1 MLTVYRREKKNAS
14 VDVETS
20 FAALSIASGY
30 GGNMLT
36 LSIRYTLDPNKL
48 ADFRAYAEA
57 EQEPIRRS
65 GGKIVGY
72 FMPTDFSGPTNEAI
86 GLIEFASLAAYEE
99 YRAKLAND
107 PDHKKYAKRLE
118 DSGVIVAMNR
128 TIIQRVE

>member
-1 MLTVYRREKKNAS
+1 
-14 VDVETS
+14 
-20 FAALSIASGY
+20 
-30 GGNMLT
+30 MLT

-72 FMPTDFSGPTNEAI
+72 FMPTEFSGPTNEAL
-86 GLIEFASLAAYEE
+86 GLIEFASLATYEE
-99 YRAKLAND
+99 YRARLAND

-118 DSGVIVAMNR
+118 DSGVVVAMNR
-128 TIIQRVE
+128 TLIQRVE

>member
-1 MLTVYRREKKNAS
+1 
-14 VDVETS
+14 
-20 FAALSIASGY
+20 
-30 GGNMLT
+30 MLT

-86 GLIEFASLAAYEE
+86 GLIEFVSLAAYEE
-99 YRAKLAND
+99 YRAKLAID
-107 PDHKKYAKRLE
+107 PDHKKHAKRLE
-118 DSGVIVAMNR
+118 DSGVVVAMNR
-128 TIIQRVE
+128 TIIQRVD